1 MKEMFKPNYI
11 LFNDQITLEVI
22 INIRVCKKN
31 SLCQTSSIC
40 LNMQY
45 YKTVGE
51 YKYLITCYFCW
62 DSS

>member
-1 MKEMFKPNYI
+1 MLKPNEI
-11 LFNDQITLEVI
+11 LFNDQITLVVLTN
-22 INIRVCKKN
+22 NIEYAKKVY
-31 SLCQTSSIC
+31 IKWVVC